1 MAFDALDSPPHHRRD
16 GFAALMAAGRRTVV
30 GARCAGKCL
39 AAALCTG
46 AAALCTGAMAAAA
59 PALPTASSTLSLGPR
74 GVQSLVAEQLFN
86 REGRWY
92 LIDDEGV
99 CYTYLESPHVRL
111 AADRLV
117 LKAHMV
123 SRLGQRFGS
132 NCIGADLASNVTVS
146 GKVRGTGQQ
155 LILDDIRIDHIDNE
169 AARNAL
175 NLAVQVAPDSIP
187 RTTRIDVLESL
198 RKQAF
203 TAGSF
208 AVHVDEIHI
217 ASITTRNDT
226 LVIQF
231 DLSMSAP

>member
-1 MAFDALDSPPHHRRD
+1 MTFNL
-16 GFAALMAAGRRTVV
+16 RTV
-30 GARCAGKCL
+30 GWARHLCAGL
-39 AAALCTG
+39 AAAACT
-46 AAALCTGAMAAAA
+46 AAVAAGA
-59 PALPTASSTLSLGPR
+59 PALPTAAGSTLSLGPR
-74 GVQSLVAEQLFN
+74 GVQSLVAEPLFN

-111 AADRLV
+111 ASDRLV

-123 SRLGQRFGS
+123 SRLGQRFGN
-132 NCIGADLASNVTVS
+132 NCIGADFASNVTVS
-146 GKVRGTGQQ
+146 GKVRGSGHQ
-155 LILDDIRIDHIDNE
+155 LMLDDIRIDRVDDE

-187 RTTRIDVLESL
+187 RTARIDVLESL

-203 TAGSF
+203 TAGGF
-208 AVHVDEIHI
+208 AVHVDEIRI

-231 DLSMSAP
+231 DLNMSAP

>member
-1 MAFDALDSPPHHRRD
+1 MTFNL
-16 GFAALMAAGRRTVV
+16 RTV
-30 GARCAGKCL
+30 GWARHLCAGL
-39 AAALCTG
+39 AAAACT
-46 AAALCTGAMAAAA
+46 AAVAAAA
-59 PALPTASSTLSLGPR
+59 PALPTAAGSTLSLGPR

-86 REGRWY
+86 RDGRWY

-111 AADRLV
+111 ASDRLV

-123 SRLGQRFGS
+123 SRLGQRFGG
-132 NCIGADLASNVTVS
+132 NCVGADLASNVTVS
-146 GKVRGTGQQ
+146 GKVRGTEHQ
-155 LILDDIRIDHIDNE
+155 LILDDIRIDRVDDE

-187 RTTRIDVLESL
+187 RTARIDVLESL
-198 RKQAF
+198 RKQTFA
-203 TAGSF
+203 AGGL
-208 AVHVDEIHI
+208 AVLVDQIHI

-231 DLSMSAP
+231 DLNLSAP

>member
-1 MAFDALDSPPHHRRD
+1 MTFNL
-16 GFAALMAAGRRTVV
+16 RTV
-30 GARCAGKCL
+30 GWARHLCAGL
-39 AAALCTG
+39 AAAACT
-46 AAALCTGAMAAAA
+46 AAVAAAA
-59 PALPTASSTLSLGPR
+59 PALPTAAGSTLSLGPR

-86 REGRWY
+86 RDGRWY

-111 AADRLV
+111 ASDRLV

-123 SRLGQRFGS
+123 SRLGQRFGG
-132 NCIGADLASNVTVS
+132 NCVGADLASNVTVS
-146 GKVRGTGQQ
+146 GKVRGTEHQ
-155 LILDDIRIDHIDNE
+155 LILDDIRIDRVDDE

-187 RTTRIDVLESL
+187 RTARIDVLESL
-198 RKQAF
+198 RRQAF
-203 TAGSF
+203 TSGGF
-208 AVHVDEIHI
+208 AVHVDQIHI

-231 DLSMSAP
+231 DLNLSAP

>member
-1 MAFDALDSPPHHRRD
+1 MPSSLPAVGRARR
-16 GFAALMAAGRRTVV
+16 L
-30 GARCAGKCL
+30 GKGL
-39 AAALCTG
+39 AAALCT
-46 AAALCTGAMAAAA
+46 AAAAASTAAIAAAA
-59 PALPTASSTLSLGPR
+59 PALPAAASSVLSLGPR
-74 GVQSLVAEQLFN
+74 GVQTLVAEQLFN

-99 CYTYLESPHVRL
+99 CYTYLESPHVRV
-111 AADRLV
+111 ASDRLV

-123 SRLGQRFGS
+123 SRLGQRFGN
-132 NCIGADLASNVTVS
+132 NCIGADFNTNVTVS
-146 GKVRGTGQQ
+146 GKVRGSDHH
-155 LILDDIRIDHIDNE
+155 LILDDIRVDRVDDE

-175 NLAVQVAPDSIP
+175 NLAVQVDPDSIP
-187 RTTRIDVLESL
+187 RTARIDVQESL

-208 AVHVDEIHI
+208 AVRVDQIHI
-217 ASITTRNDT
+217 ASIATRNDT